1 VKIDQ
6 ERVLTLV
13 RAREQLRQAE
23 RLAEEAGNLL
33 RGLHGM
39 DLGIGLVPVL
49 NSILDMRG
57 NWQEACAWLDGK
69 IAKMELP

>member
-6 ERVLTLV
+6 EGAFALV
-13 RAREQLRQAE
+13 RAREQLRQAG

-33 RGLHGM
+33 KELHGM
-39 DLGIGLVPVL
+39 DLEIGLVPVL

-57 NWQEACAWLDGK
+57 NWQEVCTWLDGR
-69 IAKMELP
+69 IAKVELP